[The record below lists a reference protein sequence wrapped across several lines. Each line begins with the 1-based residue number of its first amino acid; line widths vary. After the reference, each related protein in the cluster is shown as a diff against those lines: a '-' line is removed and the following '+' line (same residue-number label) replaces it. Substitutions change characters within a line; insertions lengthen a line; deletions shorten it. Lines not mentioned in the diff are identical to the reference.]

1 MTYRDIDP
9 KLAGIYIFKN
19 NINGKCY
26 VGQSVKL
33 RSRIKDHLR
42 NMQNHKL
49 DLPIYRAIWKYGWHN
64 FTLDILESFIP
75 DPSITN
81 EELIKE
87 LDQLEIKYI
96 EEYEAYTK
104 GYNCTKGG
112 DYGVLGLK
120 MTPEQKKKVSE
131 ANKRAVA
138 EGKCGKRVYMYN
150 YIDKYYIYAWTI
162 TNAASITGLSRSN
175 IGRLCNNNY
184 IHLFCN
190 NFIAAYT
197 QEELEEKKK
206 RIPEELEKIKL
217 TSTSRTYTKDGRIYK
232 GNSTW
237 VKGMVS
243 FNKGKKMSEE
253 QKLKI
258 KKSLQKYNVLQ
269 YDKDYRFIT
278 RFNSVEEAARSVNTD
293 DKSIRRACKGEA
305 KTCKGYIWEYEL
317 KQPDRK
323 QAA

>member
-9 KLAGIYIFKN
+9 KLAGIYIIKN

-42 NMQNHKL
+42 NIQNHKL
-49 DLPIYRAIWKYGWHN
+49 DLPLYRAIWKYGWHN
-64 FTLDILESFIP
+64 FTLELLESFIP
-75 DPSITN
+75 DPDITN
-81 EELIKE
+81 EELIKK

-96 EEYEAYTK
+96 AEYEAYTK
-104 GYNCTKGG
+104 GYNCTIGG

-120 MTPEQKKKVSE
+120 MTPEQRKKVSKNTRE
-131 ANKRAVA
+131 LISK
-138 EGKCGKRVYMYN
+138 GIFGKRVHMYN
-150 YIDKYYIYAWTI
+150 YVEKYYIYAWTI
-162 TNAASITGLSRSN
+162 KDAANITGLSRAN

-184 IHLFCN
+184 IRLFCN
-190 NFIAAYT
+190 NFVAAYT
-197 QEELEEKKK
+197 LEELEEKKK
-206 RIPEELEKIKL
+206 RIPEELEKIRL
-217 TSTSRTYTKDGRIYK
+217 TSTARYSKDGRIYK

-243 FNKGKKMSEE
+243 LNKGKKMSEE

-258 KKSLQKYNVLQ
+258 KKSLQKYYVLQ
-269 YDKDYRFIT
+269 YDKEHNFIT
-278 RFNSVEEAARSVNTD
+278 RFNSVEEAANSVNTD
-293 DKSIRRACKGEA
+293 NKSIRS
-305 KTCKGYIWEYEL
+305 
-317 KQPDRK
+317 DRK

>member
-9 KLAGIYIFKN
+9 KLAGIYIIKN

-42 NMQNHKL
+42 NIQNHKL
-49 DLPIYRAIWKYGWHN
+49 DLPLYRAIWKYGWHN
-64 FTLDILESFIP
+64 FTLEILESFIP
-75 DPSITN
+75 DPNITTKD
-81 EELIKE
+81 LIKK

-96 EEYEAYTK
+96 AEYEAYTK

-120 MTPEQKKKVSE
+120 MTPEQKKKVSRNTRE
-131 ANKRAVA
+131 LISK
-138 EGKCGKRVYMYN
+138 GIFGKRVYMYN
-150 YIDKYYIYAWTI
+150 YIEKYYIYAWTI
-162 TNAASITGLSRSN
+162 KDAATITGLSRSN
-175 IGRLCNNNY
+175 IGRLCNNTY
-184 IHLFCN
+184 IHPFCN
-190 NFIAAYT
+190 SFIAAYT
-197 QEELEEKKK
+197 IEELEEKKE
-206 RIPEELEKIKL
+206 RIPEELEKIRL
-217 TSTSRTYTKDGRIYK
+217 VSTSRKYSANGKIYK

-258 KKSLQKYNVLQ
+258 KRSLQKYNVLQ
-269 YDKDYRFIT
+269 YDKNYNFIAK
-278 RFNSVEEAARSVNTD
+278 FNSVEEAANAVNTD
-293 DKSIRRACKGEA
+293 DKSIRRVCTNKA
-305 KTCKGYIWEYEL
+305 KTCKGYIWKYEL

>member
-9 KLAGIYIFKN
+9 KLAGIYIIKN

-42 NMQNHKL
+42 NIQNHKL
-49 DLPIYRAIWKYGWHN
+49 DLPLYRAIWKYGWHN
-64 FTLDILESFIP
+64 FTLELLESFIP
-75 DPSITN
+75 DSDITN
-81 EELIKE
+81 EELIKK

-96 EEYEAYTK
+96 AEYEAYTK
-104 GYNCTKGG
+104 GYNCTVGG

-120 MTPEQKKKVSE
+120 MTSEQRKKVSRNTRE
-131 ANKRAVA
+131 LISKGVF
-138 EGKCGKRVYMYN
+138 GKRVHMYN
-150 YIDKYYIYAWTI
+150 YVEKYYIYAWTI
-162 TNAASITGLSRSN
+162 KDAASITGLSRAN

-197 QEELEEKKK
+197 LEELEEKKN

-217 TSTSRTYTKDGRIYK
+217 TSTARYTKDGRIYK

-237 VKGMVS
+237 VKGMTS

-258 KKSLQKYNVLQ
+258 KKSLQKYYVLQ
-269 YDKDYRFIT
+269 YDKEHNFIT
-278 RFNSVEEAARSVNTD
+278 RFNSVEEAANSVGTD

>member
-9 KLAGIYIFKN
+9 KLAGIYIIKN

-42 NMQNHKL
+42 NIQNHKL
-49 DLPIYRAIWKYGWHN
+49 DLPLYRAIWKYGWHN
-64 FTLDILESFIP
+64 FTLELLESFIP
-75 DPSITN
+75 DPDITN
-81 EELIKE
+81 EELIKK

-96 EEYEAYTK
+96 AEYEAYTK
-104 GYNCTKGG
+104 GYNCTIGG

-120 MTPEQKKKVSE
+120 MTPEQRKKVSKNTRE
-131 ANKRAVA
+131 LISK
-138 EGKCGKRVYMYN
+138 GIFGKRVHMYN
-150 YIDKYYIYAWTI
+150 YVEKYYIYAWTI
-162 TNAASITGLSRSN
+162 KDAANITGLSRAN

-184 IHLFCN
+184 IRLFCN
-190 NFIAAYT
+190 NFVAAYT
-197 QEELEEKKK
+197 LEELEEKKK
-206 RIPEELEKIKL
+206 RIPEELEKIRL
-217 TSTSRTYTKDGRIYK
+217 TSTARYSKDGRIYK

-243 FNKGKKMSEE
+243 LNKGKKMSEE

-258 KKSLQKYNVLQ
+258 KKSLQKYYVLQ
-269 YDKDYRFIT
+269 YDKEHNFIT
-278 RFNSVEEAARSVNTD
+278 RFNSVEEAANSVNTD
-293 DKSIRRACKGEA
+293 NKSIRRVCKGEA

>member
-9 KLAGIYIFKN
+9 KLAGIYIIKN

-42 NMQNHKL
+42 NIQNHKL
-49 DLPIYRAIWKYGWHN
+49 DLPLYRAIWKYGWHN
-64 FTLDILESFIP
+64 FTLELLESFIP
-75 DPSITN
+75 DPNITN
-81 EELIKE
+81 KELIKK

-96 EEYEAYTK
+96 AEYEAYTK
-104 GYNCTKGG
+104 GYNCTIGG
-112 DYGVLGLK
+112 DYGVFGLK
-120 MTPEQKKKVSE
+120 MTPEQRKKVSKNTRE
-131 ANKRAVA
+131 LISK
-138 EGKCGKRVYMYN
+138 GIFGKRVHMYN
-150 YIDKYYIYAWTI
+150 YVEKYYIYAWTI
-162 TNAASITGLSRSN
+162 KDAANITGLSRAN

-197 QEELEEKKK
+197 LEELEEKKN
-206 RIPEELEKIKL
+206 RIPEELKKIEL
-217 TSTSRTYTKDGRIYK
+217 TSTARYTSDGRIYK

-269 YDKDYRFIT
+269 YDKDHNFIT
-278 RFNSVEEAARSVNTD
+278 RFNSVEEAANSVNTD
-293 DKSIRRACKGEA
+293 DKSIRRVCKGEA

-317 KQPDRK
+317 KQLDRK

>member
-26 VGQSVKL
+26 VGQSIKL

-75 DPSITN
+75 DPNITN
-81 EELIKE
+81 EELIKK

-120 MTPEQKKKVSE
+120 MTPEQRKKVSE
-131 ANKRAVA
+131 NTKELISKGVF
-138 EGKCGKRVYMYN
+138 GKRVHMYN
-150 YIDKYYIYAWTI
+150 YIEKYYIYAWTI
-162 TNAASITGLSRSN
+162 KDAANITGLSRSN
-175 IGRLCNNNY
+175 IGRLCNNTY

-197 QEELEEKKK
+197 IEELEEKKK
-206 RIPEELEKIKL
+206 KIPEELEKIKL
-217 TSTSRTYTKDGRIYK
+217 TSTSRIYTKNGRIYK

-237 VKGMVS
+237 VKGMTS

-258 KKSLQKYNVLQ
+258 KTSLQKYNVLQ
-269 YDKDYRFIT
+269 YDKDHNFIA
-278 RFNSVEEAARSVNTD
+278 RFNSVEEAAIAVNTD
-293 DKSIRRACKGEA
+293 DKSIRRVCTNKA

-323 QAA
+323 QVA

>member
-9 KLAGIYIFKN
+9 KLAGIYIIKN
-19 NINGKCY
+19 NINSKCY

-42 NMQNHKL
+42 NIQNHKL
-49 DLPIYRAIWKYGWHN
+49 DLPLYRAIWKYGWHN

-75 DPSITN
+75 DPNVTN

-120 MTPEQKKKVSE
+120 MTSEQRKKVSRNTRE
-131 ANKRAVA
+131 LISKGVF
-138 EGKCGKRVYMYN
+138 GKRVYMYN
-150 YIDKYYIYAWTI
+150 YVEKYYIYAWTI
-162 TNAASITGLSRSN
+162 KDAATITGLSRSN

-184 IHLFCN
+184 IHPFCN
-190 NFIAAYT
+190 SFIAAYT
-197 QEELEEKKK
+197 IEELEEKKE
-206 RIPEELEKIKL
+206 RIPEELEKIRL
-217 TSTSRTYTKDGRIYK
+217 VFTSRKYSANGKIYK

-237 VKGMVS
+237 VKGMIS

-258 KKSLQKYNVLQ
+258 KRSLQKYNVLQ
-269 YDKDYRFIT
+269 YDKNYNFIAK
-278 RFNSVEEAARSVNTD
+278 FNSVEEAANAVNTD
-293 DKSIRRACKGEA
+293 DKSIRRVCTNKA

>member
-9 KLAGIYIFKN
+9 KLAGIYIIKN

-42 NMQNHKL
+42 NIQNHKL
-49 DLPIYRAIWKYGWHN
+49 DLPLYRAIWKYGWHN
-64 FTLDILESFIP
+64 FTLELLESFIP
-75 DPSITN
+75 DPDITN
-81 EELIKE
+81 EELIKK

-96 EEYEAYTK
+96 AEYEAYTK
-104 GYNCTKGG
+104 GYNCTIGG

-120 MTPEQKKKVSE
+120 MTPEQRKKVSE
-131 ANKRAVA
+131 NTRDLISK
-138 EGKCGKRVYMYN
+138 GIFGKRVHMYN
-150 YIDKYYIYAWTI
+150 YVEKYYIYAWTI
-162 TNAASITGLSRSN
+162 KDAASITGLSKAN

-197 QEELEEKKK
+197 LEELEEKKN

-217 TSTSRTYTKDGRIYK
+217 TSTARYTKDGRIYK

-237 VKGMVS
+237 VKGMTS

-258 KKSLQKYNVLQ
+258 KKSLQKYYVLQ
-269 YDKDYRFIT
+269 YDKEHNFIT
-278 RFNSVEEAARSVNTD
+278 RFNSVEEAANSVSTD